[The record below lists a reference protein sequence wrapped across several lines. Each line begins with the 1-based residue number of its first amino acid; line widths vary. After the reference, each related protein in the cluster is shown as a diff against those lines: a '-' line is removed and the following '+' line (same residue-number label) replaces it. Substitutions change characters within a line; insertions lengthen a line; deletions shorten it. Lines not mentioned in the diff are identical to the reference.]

1 MLFDSLRVKYVRNI
15 NNIYIEPAIGLN
27 LVVGPNASGK
37 TALLEAIHMLSRA
50 RSFRTPRIKEVIQKE
65 QLTLQVSA
73 QITNKQSR
81 SISTGIEKGY
91 GTTSIRYEG
100 KALKT
105 VSEQANNIP
114 LLIITPDSH
123 TLVTGAPRD
132 RRHWLDW
139 AMFHVEPTYIGIWRN
154 YQRAL
159 RNRNNLLKQRGTNN
173 QLSSWESSML
183 VTAKSLGDLREEF
196 IEKLQK
202 QLSTTV
208 REAFSVSP
216 CLSYYKGCPAGVVF
230 EEYLEMDREKDR
242 QAGHTRFGPHK
253 ADVCFLAEEHLIS
266 TTYSRGQTKRFVVAL
281 LMAQAMAYEEINSER
296 PVFLI
301 DDYASEL
308 DVHARMELLNL
319 LKDYKGQIFL
329 TSTETNKE
337 TSDLQGLAL
346 FHVEHGAFNKVVK

>member
-1 MLFDSLRVKYVRNI
+1 MFVIS

-159 RNRNNLLKQRGTNN
+159 RNRNNLLKQGGTNN
-173 QLSSWESSML
+173 QLSSWERQH
-183 VTAKSLGDLREEF
+183 VGYG
-196 IEKLQK
+196 QK
-202 QLSTTV
+202 PGGFKRGVYRKIT
-208 REAFSVSP
+208 EAAINYCERGLFSITMP
-216 CLSYYKGCPAGVVF
+216 
-230 EEYLEMDREKDR
+230 
-242 QAGHTRFGPHK
+242 
-253 ADVCFLAEEHLIS
+253 
-266 TTYSRGQTKRFVVAL
+266 L
-281 LMAQAMAYEEINSER
+281 L
-296 PVFLI
+296 L
-301 DDYASEL
+301 
-308 DVHARMELLNL
+308 
-319 LKDYKGQIFL
+319 
-329 TSTETNKE
+329 
-337 TSDLQGLAL
+337 
-346 FHVEHGAFNKVVK
+346 

>member
-1 MLFDSLRVKYVRNI
+1 MLFDLLRVKYVRNI
-15 NNIYIEPAIGLN
+15 NNIHIEPATGLN

-37 TALLEAIHMLSRA
+37 TALLEAIHLLSRA

-81 SISTGIEKGY
+81 SVSTGIEKGY
-91 GTTSIRYEG
+91 GSTSIRYEE

-114 LLIITPDSH
+114 LVIITPDSH
-123 TLVTGAPRD
+123 TLVTGAPRQ

-139 AMFHVEPTYIGIWRN
+139 AMFHVEPSYIGIWRD

-159 RNRNNLLKQRGTNN
+159 RNRNNLLKQRGNN
-173 QLSSWESSML
+173 SELSGWESSMS
-183 VTAKSLGDLREEF
+183 VTAKSLGKLRTRF

-202 QLSTTV
+202 KLSTTV

-216 CLSYYKGCPAGVVF
+216 GLSYYEGCPAGVVF
-230 EEYLEMDREKDR
+230 EEYLKTDREKDR
-242 QAGHTRFGPHK
+242 QVGHTKFGPHK

-281 LMAQAMAYEEINSER
+281 FMAQALAHEEINSER

-301 DDYASEL
+301 DDYAAEL
-308 DVHARMELLNL
+308 DVHARLELLNL
-319 LKDYKGQIFL
+319 LKDYGGQIFL
-329 TSTETNKE
+329 TSTEPVRE
-337 TSDLQGLAL
+337 LSVFQGASL